1 MTKERLRAYQAI
13 KEELQQLE
21 DRLLEIETVLYSPKN
36 QRLTGMPSAP
46 SKEGSAIEDMAAR
59 HIELQDLYKSK
70 MDELAQ
76 EALAI
81 EAAIET
87 LDPTARLLFR
97 YRYIDG
103 LKWEEVCVRMNYSWR
118 QVHNLHKRALEA
130 LRAKE

>member
-21 DRLLEIETVLYSPKN
+21 DRLLEIEAVLYSPKN

-46 SKEGSAIEDMAAR
+46 SKGNAMEDMAAR
-59 HIELQDLYKSK
+59 HIELQDLYKIK

-103 LKWEEVCVRMNYSWR
+103 LKWEEVCVRMNYSW
-118 QVHNLHKRALEA
+118 QNVHKIHKRALET
-130 LRAKE
+130 LRAGE

>member
-21 DRLLEIETVLYSPKN
+21 DRLLEIEAVLYSPKN

-46 SKEGSAIEDMAAR
+46 SKGNAMEDMAAR
-59 HIELQDLYKSK
+59 HIELQDLYKTK

-103 LKWEEVCVRMNYSWR
+103 LKWEEVCVRMNYSW
-118 QVHNLHKRALEA
+118 QNVHKIHKRALEA
-130 LRAKE
+130 LRAEE

>member
-21 DRLLEIETVLYSPKN
+21 DRLLEIEAVLYSPKN

-46 SKEGSAIEDMAAR
+46 SKGNAMEDMAAR
-59 HIELQDLYKSK
+59 HVELQDLYKTK

-81 EAAIET
+81 EVAIET

-103 LKWEEVCVRMNYSWR
+103 LKWEEVCVRMNYSW
-118 QVHNLHKRALEA
+118 QNVHKIHKRALEA
-130 LRAKE
+130 LRAEE

>member
-21 DRLLEIETVLYSPKN
+21 DRLLEIEAVLYSPKN

-46 SKEGSAIEDMAAR
+46 SKGNAMEDMAAR
-59 HIELQDLYKSK
+59 HVELQDLYKTK

-103 LKWEEVCVRMNYSWR
+103 LKWEEVCVRMNYSW
-118 QVHNLHKRALEA
+118 QNVHKIHKRALET
-130 LRAKE
+130 LRAEE